1 MQLRSFNYFLYGDVI
16 NRVIKNL
23 PGFEQQMVVKGNKV
37 QLYRIITRE
46 ANSLIKQ
53 IHNLGENKW
62 RMPLMLP
69 LELSKKWVES
79 DLS

>member
-53 IHNLGENKW
+53 IHNLGENK
-62 RMPLMLP
+62 
-69 LELSKKWVES
+69 
-79 DLS
+79 